1 MADLT
6 QPPSIPGLVVQ
17 MPVTVPDVDAGPYRI
32 RVVAM
37 GLARAGDIMDHEGN
51 PFVPTAHQEAALR
64 GSLTQIGISD
74 VLKVYI
80 SERNDGR
87 LTMMDG
93 HKRKGM
99 DPEQLW
105 PVVVLDL
112 NDEEADAQLAVHNL
126 IGSWSGLDPLK
137 MNALLQQAK
146 ARNAEMAGA
155 KERIRAMIAD
165 QVDIAQKVGEDG
177 HASDA
182 REKQFKFEDALKA
195 SVKVVVPVTTELA
208 TIERALKATGQ
219 KRRGAALLEIC
230 EFYLENK
237 R

>member
-1 MADLT
+1 MKQNTL
-6 QPPSIPGLVVQ
+6 PNIPGLVTQ
-17 MPVTVPDVDAGPYRI
+17 FPVTVPDVDAGPYRI

-64 GSLTQIGISD
+64 GSLSQIGISD
-74 VLKVYI
+74 VLKVYV
-80 SERNDGR
+80 SQRNDGR
-87 LTMMDG
+87 LTLMDG

-112 NDEEADAQLAVHNL
+112 SDEEADAQLAVHNL
-126 IGSWSGLDPLK
+126 IGAWSGLDPLK

-146 ARNAEMAGA
+146 AQNAEMAAA
-155 KERIRAMIAD
+155 KERVRAMIAD
-165 QVDIAQKVGEDG
+165 QVSIAEKVDG
-177 HASDA
+177 NGRDDNPRDS
-182 REKQFKFEDALKA
+182 QFKFEDALKA
-195 SVKVVVPVTTELA
+195 SVKIVVPVTTELA

-230 EFYLENK
+230 EYYLEGK
-237 R
+237 Q